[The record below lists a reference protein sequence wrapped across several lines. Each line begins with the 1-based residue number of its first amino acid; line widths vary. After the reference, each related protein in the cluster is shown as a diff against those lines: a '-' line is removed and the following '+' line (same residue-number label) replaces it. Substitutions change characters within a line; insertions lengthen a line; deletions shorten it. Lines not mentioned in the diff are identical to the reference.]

1 MNFNP
6 YYKKPKPSTMKANR
20 EIARKHFKKELKWL
34 KDNIDRLTKNKH
46 KFLIEMY
53 MILVTGNRRFTDK
66 MLSATRKSI
75 KKCMNNPNYN
85 VLLKTEAAEKM
96 GRITYYMGAQ
106 VAIFAGLQSALFAM
120 MLNDEDVSED
130 KIIKTKEYTLNTISD
145 SFLRG
150 MGIQGAIASSFKN
163 ATIKPE
169 ISNTQIC
176 IFTSL
181 IEILPEGIGLF
192 GSLIASISLS
202 KKSFMVWV

>member
-6 YYKKPKPSTMKANR
+6 FYKKPKPSTMKANR

-85 VLLKTEAAEKM
+85 VLMKTEADEKIRPILSKINIVLIQAESK
-96 GRITYYMGAQ
+96 GHRGIGFIESIKDYVLKNYRITPKQME
-106 VAIFAGLQSALFAM
+106 S
-120 MLNDEDVSED
+120 LN
-130 KIIKTKEYTLNTISD
+130 KIYKELN
-145 SFLRG
+145 G
-150 MGIQGAIASSFKN
+150 
-163 ATIKPE
+163 
-169 ISNTQIC
+169 
-176 IFTSL
+176 
-181 IEILPEGIGLF
+181 
-192 GSLIASISLS
+192 
-202 KKSFMVWV
+202 

>member
-53 MILVTGNRRFTDK
+53 MTLVTGNRRFTDK

-85 VLLKTEAAEKM
+85 VLMKTEADEKIRPILSKINIVLIRAEAKEHRSI
-96 GRITYYMGAQ
+96 GFIENIKDYVLRNYRITPKQMESLNKIYKE
-106 VAIFAGLQSALFAM
+106 
-120 MLNDEDVSED
+120 LND
-130 KIIKTKEYTLNTISD
+130 
-145 SFLRG
+145 
-150 MGIQGAIASSFKN
+150 
-163 ATIKPE
+163 
-169 ISNTQIC
+169 
-176 IFTSL
+176 
-181 IEILPEGIGLF
+181 
-192 GSLIASISLS
+192 
-202 KKSFMVWV
+202 

>member
-6 YYKKPKPSTMKANR
+6 YYKKPKPSTMKASR

-85 VLLKTEAAEKM
+85 VLMKTEADEKI
-96 GRITYYMGAQ
+96 RPI
-106 VAIFAGLQSALFAM
+106 
-120 MLNDEDVSED
+120 
-130 KIIKTKEYTLNTISD
+130 
-145 SFLRG
+145 
-150 MGIQGAIASSFKN
+150 
-163 ATIKPE
+163 
-169 ISNTQIC
+169 
-176 IFTSL
+176 
-181 IEILPEGIGLF
+181 
-192 GSLIASISLS
+192 LS
-202 KKSFMVWV
+202 KINIVLIRAEAKEHRSIEFIENIKDYVLKNYKITQKQMTALNKIYKELNG

>member
-34 KDNIDRLTKNKH
+34 KDNIDKLTKNKH

-85 VLLKTEAAEKM
+85 VLMKTEADEKIRPILSKINIVLIQAESK
-96 GRITYYMGAQ
+96 GHRGIGFIESIKDYVLKNYRITQKQME
-106 VAIFAGLQSALFAM
+106 ALNRIYKE
-120 MLNDEDVSED
+120 LN
-130 KIIKTKEYTLNTISD
+130 
-145 SFLRG
+145 G
-150 MGIQGAIASSFKN
+150 
-163 ATIKPE
+163 
-169 ISNTQIC
+169 
-176 IFTSL
+176 
-181 IEILPEGIGLF
+181 
-192 GSLIASISLS
+192 
-202 KKSFMVWV
+202 

>member
-6 YYKKPKPSTMKANR
+6 FYKKPKPSTMKANR

-85 VLLKTEAAEKM
+85 VLMKTEADEKIRPILSKINIVLIQAESK
-96 GRITYYMGAQ
+96 GHRGIGFIESIKDYVLKNYRITQKQMT
-106 VAIFAGLQSALFAM
+106 ALNRIYKE
-120 MLNDEDVSED
+120 LN
-130 KIIKTKEYTLNTISD
+130 
-145 SFLRG
+145 G
-150 MGIQGAIASSFKN
+150 
-163 ATIKPE
+163 
-169 ISNTQIC
+169 
-176 IFTSL
+176 
-181 IEILPEGIGLF
+181 
-192 GSLIASISLS
+192 
-202 KKSFMVWV
+202 

>member
-34 KDNIDRLTKNKH
+34 KDNADNLVKNNH

-85 VLLKTEAAEKM
+85 VLIKAEADEKIRPILSKINIVLIQAESKGHRGIGFIESIKDYVLKNY
-96 GRITYYMGAQ
+96 RITTKQMESLNKIYKE
-106 VAIFAGLQSALFAM
+106 
-120 MLNDEDVSED
+120 LND
-130 KIIKTKEYTLNTISD
+130 
-145 SFLRG
+145 
-150 MGIQGAIASSFKN
+150 
-163 ATIKPE
+163 
-169 ISNTQIC
+169 
-176 IFTSL
+176 
-181 IEILPEGIGLF
+181 
-192 GSLIASISLS
+192 
-202 KKSFMVWV
+202 

>member
-34 KDNIDRLTKNKH
+34 KDNIDKLTKNKH

-85 VLLKTEAAEKM
+85 VLMKTEADEKIRPILSKINIVLIQAESK
-96 GRITYYMGAQ
+96 GHRGIGFIESIKDYVLKNYRITPKQMT
-106 VAIFAGLQSALFAM
+106 ALNKIYKE
-120 MLNDEDVSED
+120 LND
-130 KIIKTKEYTLNTISD
+130 
-145 SFLRG
+145 
-150 MGIQGAIASSFKN
+150 
-163 ATIKPE
+163 
-169 ISNTQIC
+169 
-176 IFTSL
+176 
-181 IEILPEGIGLF
+181 
-192 GSLIASISLS
+192 
-202 KKSFMVWV
+202 

>member
-85 VLLKTEAAEKM
+85 VLMKTEADEKIRPILSKINIVLIRAEAKEH
-96 GRITYYMGAQ
+96 RSIEFIENIKDYVLKNYKITQKQMT
-106 VAIFAGLQSALFAM
+106 ALNKIYKE
-120 MLNDEDVSED
+120 LND
-130 KIIKTKEYTLNTISD
+130 
-145 SFLRG
+145 
-150 MGIQGAIASSFKN
+150 
-163 ATIKPE
+163 
-169 ISNTQIC
+169 
-176 IFTSL
+176 
-181 IEILPEGIGLF
+181 
-192 GSLIASISLS
+192 
-202 KKSFMVWV
+202 